1 MDFLIYERYGDK
13 VALNINL
20 VKEIYVKE
28 VEGNVLELWADD
40 KRIHILSK
48 SMIQEYIENIK
59 NSDAEIINRFY
70 KKKVSSESI
79 LPRNKRILQ
88 GLELEEF
95 LELFRK
101 IEKDDLYTMFKEM
114 YHLAVI
120 RMMEIKEITLNFRE
134 NKVEVATGWFCVENL
149 IAIIYST
156 IKKDMT
162 TK

>member
-1 MDFLIYERYGDK
+1 MDFLAYEKDGNK

-28 VEGNVLELWADD
+28 AEENVLELWADD

-59 NSDAEIINRFY
+59 NSDAEIISLFY
-70 KKKVSSESI
+70 RKKALNKSL

-101 IEKDDLYTMFKEM
+101 IEENNLYKIFKEF
-114 YHLAVI
+114 YPIAII
-120 RMMEIKEITLNFRE
+120 RMMAIEEITVNLRE
-134 NKVEVATGWFCVENL
+134 NKVETATGWFCVENL
-149 IAIIYST
+149 IAIMYLT
-156 IKKDMT
+156 IKKI
-162 TK
+162 

>member
-1 MDFLIYERYGDK
+1 MDFLAYEKDGNK
-13 VALNINL
+13 VALNISL

-28 VEGNVLELWADD
+28 AEENVLELWADD

-59 NSDAEIINRFY
+59 NSDAEIISMFY
-70 KKKVSSESI
+70 IKKAFNKSL

-101 IEKDDLYTMFKEM
+101 IEKNNLYKIFKEF
-114 YHLAVI
+114 YPIAII
-120 RMMEIKEITLNFRE
+120 RMMEIEEITVNLRE
-134 NKVEVATGWFCVENL
+134 NKVETATGWFCVENL
-149 IAIIYST
+149 IAIMYLT
-156 IKKDMT
+156 IKKI
-162 TK
+162 